1 MKKILSMILAL
12 VMVFALGATA
22 FAAGE
27 VTPPAN
33 GTEVAEDDTTK
44 TPDTVAGGTAD
55 TTEAPGAAEG
65 ATTEAAGEKAAAQ
78 RTITINNN
86 TAGHTYKAYQI
97 FKGGLSQEGTILSD
111 IQWGNGVNS
120 EALLTALKGTEAYK
134 DCTTAADVA
143 KVLAGFEND
152 AEQLKKVAVVINQN
166 LNNANGAQSTGT
178 GPYTITVPSDG
189 YYLVRDEG
197 TVTATD
203 GGTNF
208 ILQVIG
214 NVDVTPKTT
223 NAPDV
228 DKKVKLHGVPGA
240 VLSNAVSAEV
250 GHEVDFTITTT
261 IPTGLDSY
269 TNYTFNIVDTM
280 SEGLT
285 YKGDFLVHTVGAKTS
300 LQKDEDYTLTIEGQ
314 TITVTLKS
322 KYVLANPG
330 QKIEIT
336 YVATVNDKSL
346 TKDRENNSVHI
357 VYSNNPADS
366 NSTVTTVDK
375 VVYVYNFDIVI
386 DKVDGADNKKLEGAQ
401 FALYKETG
409 YVDLYYQW
417 YDENHENP
425 NTFGWSTEADRTI
438 VKTDKNGVASFKGLV
453 PGTYYLQEI
462 KAPDGYNTLD
472 KPVKVEITATYDE
485 NGNITTNATQN
496 EQKHYQVTST
506 ITNNKGTV
514 LPSTGGIGTTI
525 FYVVGGLL
533 MALQSSS
540 SPRRE
545 CTTTAN
551 HNRSLFLKP
560 QKTFT

>member
-27 VTPPAN
+27 VTPPAT
-33 GTEVAEDDTTK
+33 GTEVAEDDTTN

-97 FKGGLSQEGTILSD
+97 FKGGLSQDGTILSD

-143 KVLAGFEND
+143 KVLAGLKDD
-152 AEQLKKVAVVINQN
+152 ATALSAVAVVINQN

-314 TITVTLKS
+314 TITVTLAS

-336 YVATVNDKSL
+336 YVAAVNDKSL

-366 NSTVTTVDK
+366 NSTANTVDK

-386 DKVDGADNKKLEGAQ
+386 DKVDGAGNKKLEGAQ

-533 MALQSSS
+533 MVGAAILLITKK
-540 SPRRE
+540 RM
-545 CTTTAN
+545 
-551 HNRSLFLKP
+551 HNNG
-560 QKTFT
+560 

>member
-55 TTEAPGAAEG
+55 TTEA
-65 ATTEAAGEKAAAQ
+65 AGEKAAAQ

-97 FKGGLSQEGTILSD
+97 FKGGLSQDGTILSD

-314 TITVTLKS
+314 TITVTLAS

-336 YVATVNDKSL
+336 YVAAVNDKSL
-346 TKDRENNSVHI
+346 TKDRETNSVHI

-366 NSTVTTVDK
+366 NSTATTVDK

-409 YVDLYYQW
+409 YLDLYYQW

-533 MALQSSS
+533 MVGAAILLITKK
-540 SPRRE
+540 RM
-545 CTTTAN
+545 
-551 HNRSLFLKP
+551 HNNG
-560 QKTFT
+560 

>member
-33 GTEVAEDDTTK
+33 GTEAAEDDTTK

-97 FKGGLSQEGTILSD
+97 FKGGLSQDGTILSD

-189 YYLVRDEG
+189 YYLVRDER

-228 DKKVKLHGVPGA
+228 DKKVRADSHV
-240 VLSNAVSAEV
+240 VDHLSKAAFVEV
-250 GHEVDFTITTT
+250 GSKAHFSITAT
-261 IPTGLDSY
+261 IPANLTSY
-269 TNYTFNIVDTM
+269 TEYTFQIVDTM
-280 SEGLT
+280 SNGLT
-285 YKGDFLVHTVGAKTS
+285 YQNDLKVHTGDGVTTLMAD
-300 LQKDEDYTLTIEGQ
+300 KDYKMDVNDQ
-314 TITVTLKS
+314 TITVTLVS
-322 KYVLANPG
+322 DYVLANQG
-330 QKIEIT
+330 KTVEIT
-336 YVATVNDKSL
+336 YSATVNSNAL
-346 TKDRENNSVHI
+346 TQERESNSVHI
-357 VYSNNPADS
+357 KYSNNPADS
-366 NSTVTTVDK
+366 NSTANTVDN
-375 VVYVYNFDIVI
+375 VVYIYNFDIVI
-386 DKVDGADNKKLEGAQ
+386 NKVDGADETKKLEGAE
-401 FALYKETG
+401 FILYKENENKEK
-409 YVDLYYQW
+409 LYYTWDETQKIVGW
-417 YDENHENP
+417 VTDENAA
-425 NTFGWSTEADRTI
+425 TKVT
-438 VKTDKNGVASFKGLV
+438 TDANGAASFKGIDAT
-453 PGTYYLQEI
+453 TYYLEEV
-462 KAPDGYNTLD
+462 KAPDGYNTLEGPEEVMMGAHAD
-472 KPVKVEITATYDE
+472 GIKTGDMVD
-485 NGNITTNATQN
+485 TNAPLN
-496 EQKHYQVTST
+496 EQNKRYQFTSK

-533 MALQSSS
+533 MVGAAILLITKK
-540 SPRRE
+540 RM
-545 CTTTAN
+545 
-551 HNRSLFLKP
+551 HNNG
-560 QKTFT
+560 

>member
-55 TTEAPGAAEG
+55 TTEA
-65 ATTEAAGEKAAAQ
+65 AGEKAAAQ

-97 FKGGLSQEGTILSD
+97 FKGGLSQDGTILSD

-314 TITVTLKS
+314 TITVTLAS

-330 QKIEIT
+330 KKIEIT

-472 KPVKVEITATYDE
+472 KPVKVEITATYDD
-485 NGNITTNATQN
+485 NGNIITNATPN
-496 EQKHYQVTST
+496 EQNNHYEVTST

-533 MALQSSS
+533 MVGAAILLITKK
-540 SPRRE
+540 RM
-545 CTTTAN
+545 
-551 HNRSLFLKP
+551 HNNG
-560 QKTFT
+560 

>member
-27 VTPPAN
+27 VTPPAT
-33 GTEVAEDDTTK
+33 GTEVAEDDTTN

-97 FKGGLSQEGTILSD
+97 FKGGLSQDGTILSD

-314 TITVTLKS
+314 TITVTLAS

-336 YVATVNDKSL
+336 YVAAVNDKSL

-366 NSTVTTVDK
+366 NSTVATVDK

-472 KPVKVEITATYDE
+472 KPVKVEITATYDD
-485 NGNITTNATQN
+485 NGNITTNATPN
-496 EQKHYQVTST
+496 EQNNHYEVTST

-533 MALQSSS
+533 MVGAAILLITKK
-540 SPRRE
+540 RM
-545 CTTTAN
+545 
-551 HNRSLFLKP
+551 HNNG
-560 QKTFT
+560 

>member
-22 FAAGE
+22 FAVGE

-97 FKGGLSQEGTILSD
+97 FKGGLSQDGTILSD

-336 YVATVNDKSL
+336 YVATVNNTSL
-346 TKDRENNSVHI
+346 TKDREINSVHI

-366 NSTVTTVDK
+366 NSTANTVDK

-386 DKVDGADNKKLEGAQ
+386 DKVDGAGNKKLEGAQ
-401 FALYKETG
+401 FALYKATG
-409 YVDLYYQW
+409 GLNFYYQW
-417 YDENHENP
+417 YDENHVNS

-472 KPVKVEITATYDE
+472 KPVKVEITATYDD

-533 MALQSSS
+533 MVGAAILLITKK
-540 SPRRE
+540 RM
-545 CTTTAN
+545 
-551 HNRSLFLKP
+551 HNNG
-560 QKTFT
+560 

>member
-55 TTEAPGAAEG
+55 TTEA
-65 ATTEAAGEKAAAQ
+65 AGEKAAAQ

-97 FKGGLSQEGTILSD
+97 FKGGLSQDGTILSD

-314 TITVTLKS
+314 TITVTLAS

-330 QKIEIT
+330 KKIEIT

-472 KPVKVEITATYDE
+472 KPVKVEITATYDD
-485 NGNITTNATQN
+485 NGNITTNATPN
-496 EQKHYQVTST
+496 EQNNHYEVTST

-533 MALQSSS
+533 MVGAAILLITKK
-540 SPRRE
+540 RM
-545 CTTTAN
+545 
-551 HNRSLFLKP
+551 HNNG
-560 QKTFT
+560 

>member
-27 VTPPAN
+27 VTPPAT
-33 GTEVAEDDTTK
+33 GTEVAEDDTTN

-97 FKGGLSQEGTILSD
+97 FKGGLSQDGTILSD

-143 KVLAGFEND
+143 KVLAGLKDD
-152 AEQLKKVAVVINQN
+152 ATALSAVAVVINQN

-240 VLSNAVSAEV
+240 DLSNAVSAEV

-336 YVATVNDKSL
+336 YVAAVNDKSL

-366 NSTVTTVDK
+366 NSTANTVDK

-417 YDENHENP
+417 YDENHENS

-472 KPVKVEITATYDE
+472 KPVKVEITATYDD

-533 MALQSSS
+533 MVGAAILLITKK
-540 SPRRE
+540 RM
-545 CTTTAN
+545 
-551 HNRSLFLKP
+551 HNNG
-560 QKTFT
+560 

>member
-22 FAAGE
+22 FAEGE
-27 VTPPAN
+27 VTPPAT
-33 GTEVAEDDTTK
+33 GTEVAEEDTTN

-97 FKGGLSQEGTILSD
+97 FKGGLSQDETILSD
-111 IQWGNGVNS
+111 IQWGDGVDS
-120 EALLTALKGTEAYK
+120 AALLTALKKDMSEKFGE

-314 TITVTLKS
+314 TITVTLAS

-533 MALQSSS
+533 MVGAAILLITKK
-540 SPRRE
+540 RM
-545 CTTTAN
+545 
-551 HNRSLFLKP
+551 HNNG
-560 QKTFT
+560 

>member
-22 FAAGE
+22 FAEGE

-55 TTEAPGAAEG
+55 
-65 ATTEAAGEKAAAQ
+65 TTEAAGEKAAAQ

-97 FKGGLSQEGTILSD
+97 FKGGLSQDGTILSD

-143 KVLAGFEND
+143 KVLAGFQND

-314 TITVTLKS
+314 TITVTLAS

-336 YVATVNDKSL
+336 YVAAVNVKSL
-346 TKDRENNSVHI
+346 TKDRETNSVHI

-366 NSTVTTVDK
+366 NSTANTVDK

-417 YDENHENP
+417 YDENHENS

-453 PGTYYLQEI
+453 PGNYYLQEI

-472 KPVKVEITATYDE
+472 KPVKVEITATYDD
-485 NGNITTNATQN
+485 NGNITTNATPN
-496 EQKHYQVTST
+496 EQNNHYEVTST

-533 MALQSSS
+533 MVGAAILLITKK
-540 SPRRE
+540 RM
-545 CTTTAN
+545 
-551 HNRSLFLKP
+551 HNNG
-560 QKTFT
+560 

>member
-1 MKKILSMILAL
+1 MKKILPMILAL

-27 VTPPAN
+27 VTPPAT
-33 GTEVAEDDTTK
+33 GTEVAEDDTTN

-97 FKGGLSQEGTILSD
+97 FKGSLSQDGTILSD
-111 IQWGNGVNS
+111 IQWGDGVNS
-120 EALLTALKGTEAYK
+120 AALLTALQADMSEKFGA

-152 AEQLKKVAVVINQN
+152 AEQLKKVAVVINQH
-166 LNNANGAQSTGT
+166 LATEAGNATAPVDGK
-178 GPYTITVPSDG
+178 YIITVPGDG

-314 TITVTLKS
+314 TITVTLAS

-336 YVATVNDKSL
+336 YVAAVNDKSL

-472 KPVKVEITATYDE
+472 KPVKVEITATYDD
-485 NGNITTNATQN
+485 NGNITTNATPN
-496 EQKHYQVTST
+496 EQNNHYEVTST

-533 MALQSSS
+533 MVGAAILLITKK
-540 SPRRE
+540 RM
-545 CTTTAN
+545 
-551 HNRSLFLKP
+551 HNNG
-560 QKTFT
+560 

>member
-27 VTPPAN
+27 VTPPAT
-33 GTEVAEDDTTK
+33 GTEVAEDDTTN

-97 FKGGLSQEGTILSD
+97 FKGGLSQDGTILSD

-120 EALLTALKGTEAYK
+120 EALLPALKKDMGEKFGA

-214 NVDVTPKTT
+214 NVTVKPKTT

-314 TITVTLKS
+314 TITVTLAS

-336 YVATVNDKSL
+336 YVAAVNDKSL
-346 TKDRENNSVHI
+346 TKDRENNSVHRRQQP
-357 VYSNNPADS
+357 SDA
-366 NSTVTTVDK
+366 
-375 VVYVYNFDIVI
+375 
-386 DKVDGADNKKLEGAQ
+386 GA
-401 FALYKETG
+401 
-409 YVDLYYQW
+409 
-417 YDENHENP
+417 
-425 NTFGWSTEADRTI
+425 RT
-438 VKTDKNGVASFKGLV
+438 
-453 PGTYYLQEI
+453 P
-462 KAPDGYNTLD
+462 
-472 KPVKVEITATYDE
+472 
-485 NGNITTNATQN
+485 
-496 EQKHYQVTST
+496 H
-506 ITNNKGTV
+506 
-514 LPSTGGIGTTI
+514 
-525 FYVVGGLL
+525 
-533 MALQSSS
+533 
-540 SPRRE
+540 R
-545 CTTTAN
+545 
-551 HNRSLFLKP
+551 
-560 QKTFT
+560 

>member
-22 FAAGE
+22 FAEGK
-27 VTPPAN
+27 VTPPAT
-33 GTEVAEDDTTK
+33 GTEVAEEDTTN

-97 FKGGLSQEGTILSD
+97 FKGGLSQDGTILSD

-314 TITVTLKS
+314 TITVTLAS

-533 MALQSSS
+533 MVGAAILLITKK
-540 SPRRE
+540 RM
-545 CTTTAN
+545 
-551 HNRSLFLKP
+551 HNNG
-560 QKTFT
+560 

>member
-97 FKGGLSQEGTILSD
+97 FKGGLSQDGTILSD

-143 KVLAGFEND
+143 KVLAGFQND

-240 VLSNAVSAEV
+240 DLSNAVSAEV

-314 TITVTLKS
+314 TITVTLAS

-336 YVATVNDKSL
+336 YVAAVNVKSL

-366 NSTVTTVDK
+366 NSTANTVDK

-533 MALQSSS
+533 MVGAAILLITKK
-540 SPRRE
+540 RM
-545 CTTTAN
+545 
-551 HNRSLFLKP
+551 HNNG
-560 QKTFT
+560 

>member
-97 FKGGLSQEGTILSD
+97 FKGGLSQDGTILSD

-314 TITVTLKS
+314 TITVTLAS

-336 YVATVNDKSL
+336 YVAAVNDKSL

-485 NGNITTNATQN
+485 NGNIITNATQN

-533 MALQSSS
+533 MVGAAILLITKK
-540 SPRRE
+540 RM
-545 CTTTAN
+545 
-551 HNRSLFLKP
+551 HNNG
-560 QKTFT
+560 

>member
-55 TTEAPGAAEG
+55 TTEA
-65 ATTEAAGEKAAAQ
+65 AGEKAAAQ

-97 FKGGLSQEGTILSD
+97 FKGGLSQDGTILSD

-314 TITVTLKS
+314 TITVTLAS

-336 YVATVNDKSL
+336 YVAAVNDKSL
-346 TKDRENNSVHI
+346 TKDRETNSVHI

-366 NSTVTTVDK
+366 NSTATTVDK

-533 MALQSSS
+533 MVGAAILLITKK
-540 SPRRE
+540 RM
-545 CTTTAN
+545 
-551 HNRSLFLKP
+551 HNNG
-560 QKTFT
+560 

>member
-22 FAAGE
+22 FAEGK
-27 VTPPAN
+27 VTPPAT

-55 TTEAPGAAEG
+55 TTGAPGAAEG

-97 FKGGLSQEGTILSD
+97 FKGGLSQDGTILSD
-111 IQWGNGVNS
+111 IQWGDGVNS
-120 EALLTALKGTEAYK
+120 AALLTALQADMSEKFGA

-143 KVLAGFEND
+143 KVLAGLKDD
-152 AEQLKKVAVVINQN
+152 ATALSAVAVVINQN

-214 NVDVTPKTT
+214 NVTVTPKTT

-314 TITVTLKS
+314 TITVTLAS

-401 FALYKETG
+401 FALYKATG
-409 YVDLYYQW
+409 GLNFYYQW
-417 YDENHENP
+417 YDENHVNS
-425 NTFGWSTEADRTI
+425 NTFGWSMIESDRTI

-472 KPVKVEITATYDE
+472 KPVEVVITATYDGD
-485 NGNITTNATQN
+485 GNITTNATQN
-496 EQKHYQVTST
+496 EQNNHYEVTST

-533 MALQSSS
+533 MVGAAILLITKK
-540 SPRRE
+540 RM
-545 CTTTAN
+545 
-551 HNRSLFLKP
+551 HNNG
-560 QKTFT
+560 

>member
-27 VTPPAN
+27 VTPPAT
-33 GTEVAEDDTTK
+33 GTEVAEDDTTN

-97 FKGGLSQEGTILSD
+97 FKGGLSQDGTILSD

-134 DCTTAADVA
+134 DYTTAADVA
-143 KVLAGFEND
+143 KVLAGLKDD
-152 AEQLKKVAVVINQN
+152 ATALSAVAVVINQN

-197 TVTATD
+197 TVTAAD

-208 ILQVIG
+208 ILQVTG
-214 NVDVTPKTT
+214 NVAVNPKKADIPT
-223 NAPDV
+223 V
-228 DKKVKLHGVPGA
+228 EKKVRADSHV
-240 VLSNAVSAEV
+240 VDHLSKAAFVEV
-250 GHEVDFTITTT
+250 GSKAHFSITAK
-261 IPTGLDSY
+261 IPNDLTSY
-269 TNYTFNIVDTM
+269 TEYTFQIVDTM
-280 SEGLT
+280 SNGLT
-285 YKGDFLVHTVGAKTS
+285 YNNGLEVKVGDQTCEAGTNYDVN
-300 LQKDEDYTLTIEGQ
+300 QNDQNLTI
-314 TITVTLKS
+314 TLKS
-322 KYVLANPG
+322 DYVLANQG
-330 QKIEIT
+330 KTVVIT
-336 YVATVNDKSL
+336 YSAVVNSNALNQK
-346 TKDRENNSVHI
+346 RESNSVHI
-357 VYSNNPADS
+357 KYSNNPADS
-366 NSTVTTVDK
+366 NSTANTVDN
-375 VVYVYNFDIVI
+375 VVYIYNFDIVI
-386 DKVDGADNKKLEGAQ
+386 NKVDGADETKKLEGAQ

-533 MALQSSS
+533 MVGAAILLITKK
-540 SPRRE
+540 RM
-545 CTTTAN
+545 
-551 HNRSLFLKP
+551 HNNG
-560 QKTFT
+560 

>member
-97 FKGGLSQEGTILSD
+97 FKGGLSQDGTILSD

-120 EALLTALKGTEAYK
+120 KALLTALQADMSEKFGA

-152 AEQLKKVAVVINQN
+152 AEQLKKVAVVINQH
-166 LNNANGAQSTGT
+166 LATEAGNATAPVDGK
-178 GPYTITVPSDG
+178 YIITVLGDG

-197 TVTATD
+197 TVTAAD

-214 NVDVTPKTT
+214 NVTVTPKTT

-314 TITVTLKS
+314 TITVTLAS

-401 FALYKETG
+401 FALYKATG
-409 YVDLYYQW
+409 GLNFYYQW
-417 YDENHENP
+417 YDENHVNS
-425 NTFGWSTEADRTI
+425 NTFGWSMIESDRTI

-533 MALQSSS
+533 MVGAAILLITKK
-540 SPRRE
+540 RM
-545 CTTTAN
+545 
-551 HNRSLFLKP
+551 HNNG
-560 QKTFT
+560 

>member
-22 FAAGE
+22 FAEGE

-97 FKGGLSQEGTILSD
+97 FKGSLSQDGTILSD
-111 IQWGNGVNS
+111 IQWGDGVNS
-120 EALLTALKGTEAYK
+120 AALLTALQADMSEKFGA
-134 DCTTAADVA
+134 DCTTAAAVA
-143 KVLAGFEND
+143 KVLAGFQND

-214 NVDVTPKTT
+214 NVTVKPK
-223 NAPDV
+223 NVDIPIV
-228 DKKVKLHGVPGA
+228 DKKVRSTSHTDPF
-240 VLSNAVSAEV
+240 LSKAAFVEV
-250 GHEVDFTITTT
+250 GSKAIFTITAT
-261 IPTGLDSY
+261 IPANLTNY
-269 TNYTFNIVDTM
+269 TNYTFQIVDTM
-280 SEGLT
+280 SNGLT
-285 YKGDFLVHTVGAKTS
+285 YNNGLEVKVGDQTCEAGTNYDVN
-300 LQKDEDYTLTIEGQ
+300 QNDQNLTI
-314 TITVTLKS
+314 TLKS
-322 KYVLANPG
+322 DYVLANQG
-330 QKIEIT
+330 KTVVIT
-336 YVATVNDKSL
+336 YSATVNSNALNKE
-346 TKDRENNSVHI
+346 RETNSVKV

-366 NSTVTTVDK
+366 NSTGETVDN

-386 DKVDGADNKKLEGAQ
+386 DKVDGADPNKKLNGAE
-401 FALYKETG
+401 FILYKENENK
-409 YVDLYYQW
+409 DKLYYTYNETNGTVGW
-417 YDENHENP
+417 VTDENAA
-425 NTFGWSTEADRTI
+425 TKYA
-438 VKTDKNGVASFKGLV
+438 TDANGAARFKGLDI
-453 PGTYYLQEI
+453 GNYYLKEV
-462 KAPDGYNTLD
+462 KAPDGYNTLV
-472 KPVKVEITATYDE
+472 KPQEDFIYADAH
-485 NGNITTNATQN
+485 NDGNDIHTNTTLN
-496 EQKHYQVTST
+496 EQNNRYEVTSQVK
-506 ITNNKGTV
+506 NNKGTV

-533 MALQSSS
+533 MVGAAILLITKK
-540 SPRRE
+540 RM
-545 CTTTAN
+545 
-551 HNRSLFLKP
+551 HNNG
-560 QKTFT
+560 

>member
-97 FKGGLSQEGTILSD
+97 FKGGLSQDGTILSD

-314 TITVTLKS
+314 TITVTLAS

-336 YVATVNDKSL
+336 YVAAVNVKSL

-366 NSTVTTVDK
+366 NSTANTVDK

-533 MALQSSS
+533 MVGAAILLITKK
-540 SPRRE
+540 RM
-545 CTTTAN
+545 
-551 HNRSLFLKP
+551 HNNG
-560 QKTFT
+560 

>member
-55 TTEAPGAAEG
+55 TTEA
-65 ATTEAAGEKAAAQ
+65 AGEKAAAQ

-97 FKGGLSQEGTILSD
+97 FKGDLSQNGTILSD
-111 IQWGNGVNS
+111 IQWGNGVNNDT
-120 EALLTALKGTEAYK
+120 LLTALKENMGEKFGA

-152 AEQLKKVAVVINQN
+152 AEQLKKVAVVINQH
-166 LNNANGAQSTGT
+166 LATEAGNATAPVDGK
-178 GPYTITVPSDG
+178 YIITVPGDG

-197 TVTATD
+197 TVTAAD

-314 TITVTLKS
+314 TITVTLTS

-336 YVATVNDKSL
+336 YVAAVNDKSL
-346 TKDRENNSVHI
+346 TKDRETNSVHI

-366 NSTVTTVDK
+366 NSTANTVDK

-386 DKVDGADNKKLEGAQ
+386 DKVDGADNKK
-401 FALYKETG
+401 TG
-409 YVDLYYQW
+409 RCAVC
-417 YDENHENP
+417 
-425 NTFGWSTEADRTI
+425 
-438 VKTDKNGVASFKGLV
+438 
-453 PGTYYLQEI
+453 
-462 KAPDGYNTLD
+462 
-472 KPVKVEITATYDE
+472 PV
-485 NGNITTNATQN
+485 
-496 EQKHYQVTST
+496 
-506 ITNNKGTV
+506 
-514 LPSTGGIGTTI
+514 
-525 FYVVGGLL
+525 
-533 MALQSSS
+533 
-540 SPRRE
+540 
-545 CTTTAN
+545 
-551 HNRSLFLKP
+551 
-560 QKTFT
+560 

>member
-22 FAAGE
+22 FAEGE
-27 VTPPAN
+27 VTPPAT

-97 FKGGLSQEGTILSD
+97 FKGGLSQDGTILSD

-166 LNNANGAQSTGT
+166 LNNANGAQSTGN

-214 NVDVTPKTT
+214 NVTVTPKTT

-228 DKKVKLHGVPGA
+228 DKKVKLHGVLGA

-314 TITVTLKS
+314 TITVTLAS

-336 YVATVNDKSL
+336 YVATVNNKSL

-472 KPVKVEITATYDE
+472 KPVKVEITATYDD
-485 NGNITTNATQN
+485 NGNITTNATPN
-496 EQKHYQVTST
+496 EQNNHYEVTST

-533 MALQSSS
+533 MVGAAILLITKK
-540 SPRRE
+540 RM
-545 CTTTAN
+545 
-551 HNRSLFLKP
+551 HNNG
-560 QKTFT
+560 

>member
-97 FKGGLSQEGTILSD
+97 FKGGLSQDGTILSD

-314 TITVTLKS
+314 TITVTLAS

-336 YVATVNDKSL
+336 YVAAVNDKSL

-462 KAPDGYNTLD
+462 KAPDGYNTLEG
-472 KPVKVEITATYDE
+472 PVKVEITATYDE

-533 MALQSSS
+533 MVGAAILLITKK
-540 SPRRE
+540 RM
-545 CTTTAN
+545 
-551 HNRSLFLKP
+551 HNNG
-560 QKTFT
+560 

>member
-27 VTPPAN
+27 VTPPAT
-33 GTEVAEDDTTK
+33 GTEVAEDDTTN

-97 FKGGLSQEGTILSD
+97 FKGGLSQDGTILSD

-214 NVDVTPKTT
+214 NVTVTPK
-223 NAPDV
+223 NVDIPIV
-228 DKKVKLHGVPGA
+228 DKKVRSTSHTDPF
-240 VLSNAVSAEV
+240 LSKAAFVEV
-250 GHEVDFTITTT
+250 GSKAIFTITAT
-261 IPTGLDSY
+261 IPVNLTNY
-269 TNYTFNIVDTM
+269 TNYTFQIVDTM
-280 SEGLT
+280 SNGLT
-285 YKGDFLVHTVGAKTS
+285 YQGDLKVHTGDGVT
-300 LQKDEDYTLTIEGQ
+300 TLTADKDYKMSVDGQ
-314 TITVTLKS
+314 TITVTLNS
-322 KYVLANPG
+322 DYVLANPG
-330 QKIEIT
+330 KTVVIT
-336 YVATVNDKSL
+336 YSAIVNKKAL
-346 TKDRENNSVHI
+346 NQERESNSVHI
-357 VYSNNPADS
+357 KYSNNPADS
-366 NSTVTTVDK
+366 NSTANTVDN

-386 DKVDGADNKKLEGAQ
+386 DKVDGADLNKKLEGAE
-401 FALYKETG
+401 FILYKKNAAG
-409 YVDLYYQW
+409 DNVYYKW
-417 YDENHENP
+417 DDNNNKIEWVTDENAA
-425 NTFGWSTEADRTI
+425 TKYA
-438 VKTDKNGVASFKGLV
+438 TDANGAARFKGLDI
-453 PGTYYLQEI
+453 GNYYLEEV
-462 KAPDGYNTLD
+462 KAPDGYNTLV
-472 KPVKVEITATYDE
+472 KPQEDFIYADAH
-485 NGNITTNATQN
+485 NDGNDIHTNTTLN
-496 EQKHYQVTST
+496 EQNNRYEVTSQVK
-506 ITNNKGTV
+506 NNKGTV

-533 MALQSSS
+533 MVGAAILLITKK
-540 SPRRE
+540 RM
-545 CTTTAN
+545 
-551 HNRSLFLKP
+551 HNNG
-560 QKTFT
+560 

>member
-97 FKGGLSQEGTILSD
+97 FKGGLSQDGTILSD

-240 VLSNAVSAEV
+240 DLSNAVSAEV

-314 TITVTLKS
+314 TITVTLAS

-336 YVATVNDKSL
+336 YVAAVNVKSL
-346 TKDRENNSVHI
+346 TKDRETNSVHI

-366 NSTVTTVDK
+366 NSTANTVDK

-417 YDENHENP
+417 YDENHENS

-472 KPVKVEITATYDE
+472 KPVKVEITATYDD
-485 NGNITTNATQN
+485 NGNITTNATPN
-496 EQKHYQVTST
+496 EQNNHYEVTST

-533 MALQSSS
+533 MVGAAILLITKK
-540 SPRRE
+540 RM
-545 CTTTAN
+545 
-551 HNRSLFLKP
+551 HNNG
-560 QKTFT
+560 

>member
-55 TTEAPGAAEG
+55 TTEA
-65 ATTEAAGEKAAAQ
+65 AGEKAAAQ

-97 FKGGLSQEGTILSD
+97 FKGGLSQDGTILSD

-143 KVLAGFEND
+143 KVLAGFQND

-240 VLSNAVSAEV
+240 DLSNAVSAEV

-314 TITVTLKS
+314 TITVTLAS

-336 YVATVNDKSL
+336 YVAAVNDKSL

-472 KPVKVEITATYDE
+472 KPVKVEITATYDD

-533 MALQSSS
+533 MVGAAILLITKK
-540 SPRRE
+540 RM
-545 CTTTAN
+545 
-551 HNRSLFLKP
+551 HNNG
-560 QKTFT
+560 

>member
-22 FAAGE
+22 FAEGK
-27 VTPPAN
+27 VTPPAT
-33 GTEVAEDDTTK
+33 GTEVAEEDTTN

-55 TTEAPGAAEG
+55 
-65 ATTEAAGEKAAAQ
+65 TTEAAGEKAAAQ

-97 FKGGLSQEGTILSD
+97 FKGGLSQDGTILSD

-314 TITVTLKS
+314 TITVTLAS

-462 KAPDGYNTLD
+462 KAPEGYNTLD

-533 MALQSSS
+533 MVGAAILLITKK
-540 SPRRE
+540 RM
-545 CTTTAN
+545 
-551 HNRSLFLKP
+551 HNNG
-560 QKTFT
+560 

>member
-22 FAAGE
+22 FAEGE

-55 TTEAPGAAEG
+55 
-65 ATTEAAGEKAAAQ
+65 TTEAAGEKAAAQ

-97 FKGGLSQEGTILSD
+97 FKGGLSQDGTILSD

-143 KVLAGFEND
+143 KVLAGFQND

-314 TITVTLKS
+314 TITVTLAS

-336 YVATVNDKSL
+336 YVAAVNVKSL
-346 TKDRENNSVHI
+346 TKDRETNSVHI

-366 NSTVTTVDK
+366 NSTANTVDK

-417 YDENHENP
+417 YDENHENS

-472 KPVKVEITATYDE
+472 KPVKVEITATYDD
-485 NGNITTNATQN
+485 NGNITTNATPN
-496 EQKHYQVTST
+496 EQNNHYEVTST
-506 ITNNKGTV
+506 ITKNKGTV

-533 MALQSSS
+533 MVGAAILLITKK
-540 SPRRE
+540 RM
-545 CTTTAN
+545 
-551 HNRSLFLKP
+551 HNNG
-560 QKTFT
+560 

>member
-55 TTEAPGAAEG
+55 TTEA
-65 ATTEAAGEKAAAQ
+65 AGEKAAAQ

-97 FKGGLSQEGTILSD
+97 FKGGLSQDGTILSD

-314 TITVTLKS
+314 TITVTLAS

-346 TKDRENNSVHI
+346 TKGRENNSVHI

-472 KPVKVEITATYDE
+472 KPVKVEITATYDD
-485 NGNITTNATQN
+485 NGNITTNATPN
-496 EQKHYQVTST
+496 EQNNHYEVTST

-514 LPSTGGIGTTI
+514 LPSTGGIGITI

-533 MALQSSS
+533 MVGAAILLITKK
-540 SPRRE
+540 RM
-545 CTTTAN
+545 
-551 HNRSLFLKP
+551 HNNG
-560 QKTFT
+560 

>member
-27 VTPPAN
+27 VTPPAT

-97 FKGGLSQEGTILSD
+97 FKGGLSQDGTILSD

-120 EALLTALKGTEAYK
+120 AALLTALKENMSEKFGA

-143 KVLAGFEND
+143 KVLAGLKDD
-152 AEQLKKVAVVINQN
+152 ATALSAVAVVINQN

-314 TITVTLKS
+314 TITVTLAS

-336 YVATVNDKSL
+336 YVAAVNDKSL

-533 MALQSSS
+533 MVGAAILLITKK
-540 SPRRE
+540 RM
-545 CTTTAN
+545 
-551 HNRSLFLKP
+551 HNNG
-560 QKTFT
+560 

>member
-22 FAAGE
+22 FAEGE

-55 TTEAPGAAEG
+55 
-65 ATTEAAGEKAAAQ
+65 TTEAAGEKAAAQ

-97 FKGGLSQEGTILSD
+97 FKGGLSQDGTILSD

-143 KVLAGFEND
+143 KVLAGFQND

-314 TITVTLKS
+314 TITVTLAS

-336 YVATVNDKSL
+336 YVAAVNVKSL
-346 TKDRENNSVHI
+346 TKDRETNSVHI

-366 NSTVTTVDK
+366 NSTANTVDK

-417 YDENHENP
+417 YDENHENS

-472 KPVKVEITATYDE
+472 KPVKVEITATYDD
-485 NGNITTNATQN
+485 NGNITTNATPN
-496 EQKHYQVTST
+496 EQNNHYEVTST

-533 MALQSSS
+533 MVGAAILLITKK
-540 SPRRE
+540 RM
-545 CTTTAN
+545 
-551 HNRSLFLKP
+551 HNNG
-560 QKTFT
+560 

>member
-33 GTEVAEDDTTK
+33 GTKVAEDDATK

-97 FKGGLSQEGTILSD
+97 FKGGLSQDGTILSD
-111 IQWGNGVNS
+111 IQWGDGVDS
-120 EALLTALKGTEAYK
+120 AALLTALKKDMSEKFGE

-314 TITVTLKS
+314 TITVTLAS

-533 MALQSSS
+533 MVGAAILLITKK
-540 SPRRE
+540 RM
-545 CTTTAN
+545 
-551 HNRSLFLKP
+551 HNNG
-560 QKTFT
+560 

>member
-27 VTPPAN
+27 VTPPAT
-33 GTEVAEDDTTK
+33 GTEVAEDDTTN

-97 FKGGLSQEGTILSD
+97 FKGGLSQDGTILSD

-120 EALLTALKGTEAYK
+120 EALLPALKKDMGEKFGA

-214 NVDVTPKTT
+214 NVTVKPKTT

-314 TITVTLKS
+314 TITVTLAS

-336 YVATVNDKSL
+336 YVAAVNDKSL

-386 DKVDGADNKKLEGAQ
+386 DKVDGADNKKLEGAE
-401 FALYKETG
+401 FILYKKNAAG
-409 YVDLYYQW
+409 DNVYYKW
-417 YDENHENP
+417 DDNNNKIEWVTDENAA
-425 NTFGWSTEADRTI
+425 TKYA
-438 VKTDKNGVASFKGLV
+438 TDANGAARFKGLDI
-453 PGTYYLQEI
+453 GNYYLEEV
-462 KAPDGYNTLD
+462 KAPDGYNTLV
-472 KPVKVEITATYDE
+472 KPQEDFIYADAHNDGNDIHTNTTL
-485 NGNITTNATQN
+485 NGQN
-496 EQKHYQVTST
+496 NRYEVTSQVK
-506 ITNNKGTV
+506 NNKGAV

-533 MALQSSS
+533 MVGAAILLITKK
-540 SPRRE
+540 RM
-545 CTTTAN
+545 
-551 HNRSLFLKP
+551 HNNG
-560 QKTFT
+560 

>member
-97 FKGGLSQEGTILSD
+97 FKGGLSQDGTILSD

-314 TITVTLKS
+314 TITVTLAS

-336 YVATVNDKSL
+336 YVAAVNDKSL

-366 NSTVTTVDK
+366 NSTVITVDK

-533 MALQSSS
+533 MVGAAILLITKK
-540 SPRRE
+540 RM
-545 CTTTAN
+545 
-551 HNRSLFLKP
+551 HNNG
-560 QKTFT
+560 